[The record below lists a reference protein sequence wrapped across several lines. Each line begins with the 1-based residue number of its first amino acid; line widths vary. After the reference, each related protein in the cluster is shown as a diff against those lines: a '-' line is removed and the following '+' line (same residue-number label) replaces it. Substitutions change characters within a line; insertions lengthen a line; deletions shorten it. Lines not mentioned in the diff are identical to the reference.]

1 MDSLAGLLDLEVRPT
16 EPTAAALAEL
26 ACQSGAR
33 LGNSLAD
40 NSINHTDGEMLM
52 N

>member
-26 ACQSGAR
+26 AVRCAAGKQPR
-33 LGNSLAD
+33 R
-40 NSINHTDGEMLM
+40 
-52 N
+52 